1 MKKALFLFSLAASV
15 FFMAPATA
23 QEKKLFTPEDA
34 SYNNRAIYAQRPNQL
49 QWIGGT
55 DILMKVK
62 GNEIVT
68 MNPDKKKETSFL
80 TLDQMNAYANEGG
93 ADSLRRIP
101 RPQAKN
107 HQENDDGADSR
118 RKPPCQRKDPSR
130 GLYHRQQPFCGGWR
144 QANPNHR
151 QS

>member
-80 TLDQMNAYANEGG
+80 TLDQMNAYANKGG

-101 RPQAKN
+101 SLSWLSDYQAYFFAMGKEGIDMNCLDLKQKTIKKTTTVPIVAEN
-107 HQENDDGADSR
+107 H
-118 RKPPCQRKDPSR
+118 
-130 GLYHRQQPFCGGWR
+130 
-144 QANPNHR
+144 
-151 QS
+151 